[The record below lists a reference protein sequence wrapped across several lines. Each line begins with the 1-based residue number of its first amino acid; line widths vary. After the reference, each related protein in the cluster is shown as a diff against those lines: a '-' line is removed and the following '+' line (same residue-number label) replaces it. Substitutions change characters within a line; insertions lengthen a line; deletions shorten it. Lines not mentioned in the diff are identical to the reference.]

1 MKTNTILETSC
12 NNSYSVASQFSI
24 PNFNCCT
31 APSYVTLK
39 VSDLAMLVGG
49 TIDSRVLHY
58 LWWHQGLW
66 CNSLYIVP
74 CANRL
79 SWPLPDFH
87 RVCKCLPVGQFYNM
101 EDSVS

>member
-1 MKTNTILETSC
+1 MKPVVTTVTVLLVNLAFQTSI
-12 NNSYSVASQFSI
+12 A
-24 PNFNCCT
+24 

-39 VSDLAMLVGG
+39 VSDLVMLVGG

>member
-1 MKTNTILETSC
+1 MHETSC

-24 PNFNCCT
+24 PNFNI
-31 APSYVTLK
+31 AALSYVTLK

-66 CNSLYIVP
+66 CNSLY
-74 CANRL
+74 
-79 SWPLPDFH
+79 ST
-87 RVCKCLPVGQFYNM
+87 VCQ
-101 EDSVS
+101 